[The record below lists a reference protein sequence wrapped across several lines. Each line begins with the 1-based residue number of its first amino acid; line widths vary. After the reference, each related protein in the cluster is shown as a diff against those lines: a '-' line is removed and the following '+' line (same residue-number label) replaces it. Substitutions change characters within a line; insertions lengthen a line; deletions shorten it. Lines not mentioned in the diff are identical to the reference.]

1 MDKKLAQITTVPQK
15 DKGPA
20 YVAAV
25 NEVLSQ
31 TDLSAIASDVHT
43 IVETVLQ
50 DNVVVGRQVLQE
62 LARALS
68 EKRIQDIELTKRIV
82 EETLTLVQ
90 PRLVSYEEQVCV

>member
-1 MDKKLAQITTVPQK
+1 MESRLAQISSLAQK

-25 NEVLSQ
+25 NDVLSRQ
-31 TDLSAIASDVHT
+31 DLSTVASDVHT

-62 LARALS
+62 LARGLS
-68 EKRIQDIELTKRIV
+68 EKRIQDSALTKRIV
-82 EETLTLVQ
+82 EETLAIVQ
-90 PRLVSYEEQVCV
+90 PRLVSYEEQVSK